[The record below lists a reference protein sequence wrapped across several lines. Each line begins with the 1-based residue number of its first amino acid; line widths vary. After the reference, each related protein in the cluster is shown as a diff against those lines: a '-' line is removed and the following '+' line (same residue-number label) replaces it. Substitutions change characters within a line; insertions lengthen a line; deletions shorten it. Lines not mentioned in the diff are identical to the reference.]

1 MLPSA
6 YDLQY
11 FIAVADTLNV
21 SRAAERLGI
30 RQPSLSEALKR
41 LEESVGCPLFFRSKT
56 GVQLTPEG
64 KEFLSYSKDF
74 LDEWHLLRDKIQKT
88 SSSLSGH
95 YTLGCHASVAIYTLK
110 HFLPALLKD
119 HPLLEIKLLHDLS
132 RNICEQVI
140 SHKIDLGIVVNP
152 VRHPDLMI
160 YELARDEV
168 TLWKSK
174 NRDVND
180 DIIICD
186 PQLVQS
192 NAVLKKMGGTK
203 LSRMRRLSTG
213 NLEVAKALAEAGAG
227 IAILPTRVALNDAN
241 TNLQKIPGAPIHED
255 KICLVLRAER
265 KKHPGIGFWIDVI
278 KKAKL

>member
-11 FIAVADTLNV
+11 FIVVAETLNV

-30 RQPSLSEALKR
+30 RQPSLSESLKR
-41 LEESVGCPLFFRSKT
+41 LEQSVGCTLFFRSKT

-74 LDEWHLLRDKIQKT
+74 LNDWTILKDKIKKT
-88 SSSLSGH
+88 ASTLSGI
-95 YTLGCHASVAIYTLK
+95 YSLGCHASVALYSLK
-110 HFLPALLKD
+110 HFLPQLLSE
-119 HPLLEIKLLHDLS
+119 HPLLEIKLTHDLS

-152 VRHPDLMI
+152 VRHPDLLI
-160 YELARDEV
+160 FELARDEV
-168 TLWKSK
+168 VLWKSK
-174 NRDVND
+174 TNPVCE

-186 PQLVQS
+186 PQLMQS
-192 NAVLKKMGGTK
+192 ESILKRLGAAK
-203 LSRMRRLSTG
+203 LSRLRRLSTS
-213 NLEVAKALAEAGAG
+213 NLEVAKSLAESGAG
-227 IAILPTRVALNDAN
+227 IAILPTRVALNDSNPKLVRVSAS
-241 TNLQKIPGAPIHED
+241 PIHED

-265 KKHPGIGFWIDVI
+265 KKHPGIQNWIKVI
-278 KKAKL
+278 REAKL